1 MSAVARDYAY
11 VVEARENTPQEPV
24 ITNEQLEAFRA
35 AMDKYPRD
43 D

>member
-11 VVEARENTPQEPV
+11 IVKKKEDAPPEPV